1 MKLAALDLGSN
12 SFHLLVVETDGNQGL
27 TKIGSDKEV
36 LGLGSVVQEYGRL
49 SDVAYGRAL
58 DVVGRMA
65 TVARELGAVK
75 LLAVGTSALRDARNG
90 AHFCADCSADH
101 GVHIELLSGD
111 DEARLAYRGAQS
123 ALPLTNGR
131 VLVADVGGGSVELA
145 VGEGANC
152 ETVQSLQ
159 LGFLR
164 LAHAFPLKELGGAT
178 RLRRYVQLE
187 CEKARWQLGRF
198 DTLLLSG
205 GVQRRLAGTWR
216 RAPPRAG
223 AGRRRGSDFGV
234 AGRAWPARAAHLPA
248 RLARG
253 RHLARA
259 VSAGGPRRA
268 KPRPSSVS
276 PAGSTSSAVNRHD
289 SSPTTAYLPK
299 DCRARLSPNNNVP

>member
-12 SFHLLVVETDGNQGL
+12 SFHLLVVETDGLNGM

-36 LGLGSVVQEYGRL
+36 LGLGAVVQEYGRL
-49 SDVAYGRAL
+49 SDNAYGKAL

-65 TVARELGAVK
+65 TVARDLGAVK

-101 GVHIELLSGD
+101 GVRIELLSGD

-123 ALPLTNGR
+123 ALPLTTGR

-145 VGEGANC
+145 VGEGESC
-152 ETVQSLQ
+152 ESVQSLQ

-164 LAHAFPLKELGGAT
+164 LAHAFPLRERGGAA

-205 GVQRRLAGTWR
+205 GT
-216 RAPPRAG
+216 
-223 AGRRRGSDFGV
+223 
-234 AGRAWPARAAHLPA
+234 ARAIGKLLGGGIASASTAEVQALCEELTASPA
-248 RLARG
+248 DALLARG
-253 RHLARA
+253 VERARA
-259 VSAGGPRRA
+259 PVLGAGAAVISGLLAGLGLRELRISPRGLREGVILRELSQRA
-268 KPRPSSVS
+268 ARG
-276 PAGSTSSAVNRHD
+276 AHRHERV
-289 SSPTTAYLPK
+289 A
-299 DCRARLSPNNNVP
+299 

>member
-65 TVARELGAVK
+65 TIARDLGAVK

-123 ALPLTNGR
+123 ALPLTTGR

-152 ETVQSLQ
+152 ESVQSLQ

-187 CEKARWQLGRF
+187 CEKARWRLGRF

-205 GVQRRLAGTWR
+205 GTARAIGKLLGGGIASASTAQVQALCAALTASSTDALLARGVERPRAPVLGAGAAVISGLLAGLGLRELRVSPRGLREGVILRELSR
-216 RAPPRAG
+216 RA
-223 AGRRRGSDFGV
+223 
-234 AGRAWPARAAHLPA
+234 ARAAQ
-248 RLARG
+248 
-253 RHLARA
+253 
-259 VSAGGPRRA
+259 S
-268 KPRPSSVS
+268 
-276 PAGSTSSAVNRHD
+276 HD
-289 SSPTTAYLPK
+289 RVA
-299 DCRARLSPNNNVP
+299 